1 MKTVQLPGGESVP
14 ALGMGTWRLGESR
27 RTARAEVAALR
38 AGLQLGCRLID
49 TAEMYGEGGAERLVG
64 EALRR
69 AIDAHELRRDEVFV
83 VSKVYPH
90 HAGRRAAV
98 AACERSLGRLG
109 VECIDL
115 YLLHWRGSVPLA
127 ETVDAF
133 EALRDAGRIR
143 HWGVSN
149 FDVDDLRELWSV
161 SGGSRC
167 AANQVGYLAGRRG
180 GEFAPWPWLAGR
192 SVTAMA
198 YSPSDQSALAR
209 HRVLAGVGRRSGAS
223 AAQVALAWVLRR
235 PGVIA
240 IPKAVQV
247 AHLRDN
253 LAAAGIEL
261 DADALRA
268 IDAAF
273 PPPRRAEPIA
283 IN

>member
-1 MKTVQLPGGESVP
+1 MQTVQLPGGEPVP

-38 AGLQLGCRLID
+38 AGLQLGYRLID

-64 EALRR
+64 EALRG

-98 AACERSLGRLG
+98 AACELSLARLG

-127 ETVDAF
+127 ETVEAF

-167 AANQVGYLAGRRG
+167 AANQVWYSASRRG
-180 GEFAPWPWLAGR
+180 CEFALWPWLAER

-198 YSPSDQSALAR
+198 YSPIDQSALAR
-209 HRVLAGVGRRSGAS
+209 HRVLAGVGRRIGAS

-253 LAAAGIEL
+253 LAATGIEL
-261 DADALRA
+261 DADALHA

-273 PPPRRAEPIA
+273 PPPRRAERLA